1 MTNNP
6 ATELSGIS
14 PNLHGRRQIFSD
26 FDTVTRENIE
36 EIFTEG
42 MNVFARNRGECKFL
56 WDYYRNQQPVLAR
69 TKEVNGHIVNRI
81 VENHAYEIVEF
92 KTGYEFGSPIQYVSK
107 ETKGLTD
114 VTLLNRYTEAD
125 EKSSKDI
132 ELATWMHVCGH
143 GYKIVLPEEEDDTG
157 APFHTEVL
165 SPIST
170 FVVYRNDLYHTPL
183 LGVALSK
190 KNDQM
195 IASCYAQ
202 NHYFELTDG
211 LLTSDRQILLPEV
224 AIIEYPLNPERM
236 GSFERVIPMLD
247 AINNTASDRQDSI
260 DQFVQAFLAFHNMD
274 IDPEEYAQFKADGA
288 IKFRDISPEMKASID
303 YITAELNQNQT
314 QTYVDHM
321 YETVL
326 RICGVP
332 NRNIT
337 KGGTSDNGV
346 AVELRDGYVAA
357 ESNAKKTELIFKKS
371 EKRFLRLAF
380 QIVYL
385 TRKIVMNANDVE
397 IRFTRKNYDNI
408 LTKSQVLTTM
418 LNNSY
423 IHPRL
428 AFEYCGMFVDP
439 ELAYTESI
447 QYHEEH
453 PEDRTGTT
461 ETVVNEAEEN
471 YAQNNSERLEHI
483 AED

>member
-1 MTNNP
+1 MANNP
-6 ATELSGIS
+6 ANTELSGIS
-14 PNLHGRRQIFSD
+14 PSLHGRRQIFSD

-36 EIFTEG
+36 EIFTNG
-42 MNVFARNRGECKFL
+42 MNVFSRNRGECKFL
-56 WDYYRNQQPVLAR
+56 WNYYRNQQPVLAR
-69 TKEVNGHIVNRI
+69 TKEVNGHITNRV

-114 VTLLNRYTEAD
+114 VTLLNRYMDAD

-143 GYKIVLPEEEDDTG
+143 GFKIVLPEEDPAAAGT
-157 APFHTEVL
+157 PFHTEVL
-165 SPIST
+165 SPINT
-170 FVVYRNDLYHTPL
+170 FVIYRNDLYHTPL
-183 LGVALSK
+183 MGVSLYK
-190 KNDQM
+190 KNDQEV
-195 IASCYAQ
+195 AACYTK

-211 LLTSDRQILLPEV
+211 LLTADRQILLPEV
-224 AIIEYPLNPERM
+224 AIIEYPLNQERM
-236 GSFERVIPMLD
+236 GSFERVIPLLD
-247 AINNTASDRQDSI
+247 CMNNTASDRQDSV
-260 DQFVQAFLAFHNMD
+260 DSFVQAFLAFHNMD
-274 IDPEEYAQFKADGA
+274 IDPEEYEQFKADGA
-288 IKFRDISPEMKASID
+288 IKYRDISPEMKASID

-357 ESNAKKTELIFKKS
+357 ESNAKKTELFFKKS

-380 QIVYL
+380 QIAYL
-385 TRKIVMNANDVE
+385 TEKIVMNANDVE

-418 LNNSY
+418 LNNNY

-447 QYHEEH
+447 RYHEEH
-453 PEDRTGTT
+453 PEDRTGSTQNI
-461 ETVVNEAEEN
+461 EVENAGEDDSERSQYFEEN
-471 YAQNNSERLEHI
+471 
-483 AED
+483 